1 MTKTPPNQLPKTSSP
16 GQKINIIT
24 LGCSKNLVDSEVLM
38 RQLDGKYL
46 VQHDSN
52 EKSDVLVINTCG
64 FIGDAK
70 EESIDMILQAV
81 EAKKNGELKK
91 IFVTGCLSERYKKD
105 LQEEIEAVDGFF
117 GVNELPEV
125 LAALDVDLKKELLG
139 ERHISTPKH
148 FAYLKI
154 SEGCDRNCS
163 FCAIP
168 LIRGKHKS
176 KPKEEII
183 REVEFLISKGVKELI
198 LIAQDLTYYGI
209 DIYGRKELPD
219 LVSQIAKVPGVE
231 WVRLH
236 YAYPVQFPEELL
248 KVMRDNPK
256 VCNYLDIPLQHISER
271 ILRSM
276 KRGLGEK
283 ATVDLIE
290 KIKKEVPDAALR
302 TTLIVGYPGE
312 TEEEFQQ
319 LYSFVEKYKF
329 DRLGVFKYAHEEGTS
344 AYFLED
350 DVSEEVKQ
358 DRLDRLMMLQ
368 QQISFELNKQKEGRL
383 LKTII
388 DRKEGDYYIGRS
400 EYDSPEVDN
409 EVLIS
414 VKDES
419 LTIGEFYTVRINKTD
434 FFDLY
439 GEIAQN
445 E

>member
-1 MTKTPPNQLPKTSSP
+1 MK
-16 GQKINIIT
+16 QKVNIIT

-38 RQLDGKYL
+38 RQLDGKYI
-46 VQHDSN
+46 VQHESN
-52 EKSDVLVINTCG
+52 DKADVLLINTCG

-81 EAKKNGELKK
+81 EAKKNGELNKV
-91 IFVTGCLSERYKKD
+91 FVTGCLSERYKKE
-105 LQEEIEAVDGFF
+105 LQDEIEAVDGFF

-139 ERHISTPKH
+139 ERKVSTPSH
-148 FAYLKI
+148 YAYLKI

-168 LIRGKHKS
+168 MIRGKHQS

-183 REVEFLISKGVKELI
+183 REVEFLVSQGVKELL

-209 DIYGRKELPD
+209 DIYGKKELPD
-219 LVSQIAKVPGVE
+219 LVSRIAAVPGME

-236 YAYPVQFPEELL
+236 YAYPAQFPKELL
-248 KVMRDNPK
+248 SVMKENPK

-276 KRGLGEK
+276 KRGLGE
-283 ATVDLIE
+283 AGTVALVE
-290 KIKKEVPDAALR
+290 NIKKELPDAVLR
-302 TTLIVGYPGE
+302 TTIIVGYPGE
-312 TEEEFQQ
+312 TDAEFQQ
-319 LYSFVEKYKF
+319 LYDFIEKYKF

-344 AYFLED
+344 AYLLED
-350 DVSEEVKQ
+350 DVPEEVKQ

-368 QQISFELNKQKEGRL
+368 QQISFDLNKQKEGLL

-388 DRKEGDYYIGRS
+388 DRKEGDYYIGRT
-400 EYDSPEVDN
+400 EFDSPEVDN
-409 EVLIS
+409 EVLIPTGKS
-414 VKDES
+414 S
-419 LTIGEFYTVRINKTD
+419 LRIGEFYSVKITKSD

-439 GEIAQN
+439 GEVVAN
-445 E
+445 A